1 MLLLST
7 ILVVFVATFLLAS
20 IAVVVAWFALQ
31 RKSDEEADIGPDAST
46 PVLLKSD
53 HLSTVSL
60 WGALLAHF
68 DFVEGMKARL
78 AEAGLNWT
86 VGRLTAMMLLC
97 GALPAAI
104 LWNVSWFPLWAAPVA
119 GVVAGLLPYFYVLRT
134 RTKRLN
140 CFEEQLPDAL
150 DFLARA
156 LRAGHPFAVSL
167 ELLVQ
172 ESIPPLSL
180 EMRKTFDERQLG
192 LAWDQALQ
200 NLARRVPLMD
210 VSFFAAAV
218 QLQSRTGGKLG
229 EVLARLSE
237 TMRERFALR
246 GEIRAIATHGRLSG
260 TVLTLIPIVVVSVM
274 ALVNPDYVSILFNNP
289 LGRNLVLAALGCLVL
304 AHFVIRRI
312 VNVKL

>member
-7 ILVVFVATFLLAS
+7 ILVVFIATFLLAA
-20 IAVVVAWFALQ
+20 IAVVVAWFILQ
-31 RKSDEEADIGPDAST
+31 RESDETAEAAPDSSSPA
-46 PVLLKSD
+46 LLKSD
-53 HLSTVSL
+53 RLSTVSL

-68 DFVEGMKARL
+68 DFVKGMTTRL
-78 AEAGLNWT
+78 AEAGSNWS
-86 VGRLTAMMLLC
+86 VGRLTAMMLLS
-97 GALPAAI
+97 GTLAAAI
-104 LWNVSWFPLWAAPVA
+104 LGNLSWFPFWTALAA
-119 GVVAGLLPYFYVLRT
+119 GVVAGLVPYFYVLRM
-134 RTKRLN
+134 RSQRLSR
-140 CFEEQLPDAL
+140 FEEQLPDAL

-172 ESIPPLSL
+172 ESVPPLSH

-192 LAWDQALQ
+192 LPWDQALD

-260 TVLTLIPIVVVSVM
+260 TVLTLIPIVVVGVM
-274 ALVNPDYVSILFNNP
+274 ALVNPGYVSILFNNP
-289 LGRNLVLAALGCLVL
+289 LGKNLVLAAAGCLVL

-312 VNVKL
+312 VNIKL